1 MGTVSVNAEVEGRL
15 LGQRGHEGTAA
26 RVDDSG
32 ASRRLN
38 RKREFPKS
46 FSRPANLAIEQKQ
59 NRPEGTPNAARRLA
73 FQKPVSIK

>member
-1 MGTVSVNAEVEGRL
+1 MGTVLVNAEAEGRL

-38 RKREFPKS
+38 RKREFPKK
-46 FSRPANLAIEQKQ
+46 FSRPAILAIEQKQ
-59 NRPEGTPNAARRLA
+59 RTHQREPRLLFDA
-73 FQKPVSIK
+73 

>member
-1 MGTVSVNAEVEGRL
+1 MGTVSVNAEAEGRL
-15 LGQRGHEGTAA
+15 VGQRGHEGTAT

-46 FSRPANLAIEQKQ
+46 VSRPANLAVEKK
-59 NRPEGTPNAARRLA
+59 T
-73 FQKPVSIK
+73 